1 MFTIKIANI
10 TVRIDHQYSYV
21 YRLCKNYIVD
31 DATPEDLYVR
41 ATDEEIQTQIEAS
54 EFPTTPA
61 YAEGVCVY
69 RQICEKLPSMFDS
82 FLFHGAVIEYEGRG
96 YVFAAKSGT
105 GKSTHIALWQRRFGD
120 GVRVI
125 NGDKPIMRFENDRL
139 YAYGTPW
146 CGKEGW
152 EINASVPV
160 TAICFLERGEKNEIE
175 PIPAADAVMRVF
187 QQVLTPTDLQSVD
200 TLFPLLDKMLCEI
213 PCYLLKCTISEEAAE
228 VAYGGMCPE
237 TKKGEKYED

>member
-1 MFTIKIANI
+1 MFNIKIANI
-10 TVRIDHQYSYV
+10 IVRIDNQYSYV
-21 YRLCKNYIVD
+21 YRLCKNYIVED
-31 DATPEDLYVR
+31 TLPEDLYVR
-41 ATDEEIQTQIEAS
+41 VTDEEVQTQIEAS
-54 EFPTTPA
+54 EIPTSPA

-69 RQICEKLPSMFDS
+69 RQICEKLPSMFAS

-125 NGDKPIMRFENDRL
+125 NGDKPIMRFEDGVL

-146 CGKEGW
+146 CGKEGM
-152 EINASVPV
+152 EINARVPV
-160 TAICFLERGEKNEIE
+160 CALCFLERGKCNEIV
-175 PIPAADAVMRVF
+175 PISAADAVMRVF

-200 TLFPLLDKMLCEI
+200 TLFPLLDQMLREI
-213 PCYLLKCTISEEAAE
+213 PCYLLKCTMDEEAAE
-228 VAYGGMCPE
+228 VSYEGMRREP
-237 TKKGEKYED
+237 KKGEDHED